1 MRSRECD
8 SPLRSVHLFDN
19 RISFQI
25 VNPVEDVE
33 HGIRSWEGNN
43 ARLRGLDSS
52 WFELDLEHS
61 SSLPLRAFCTL
72 LE

>member
-43 ARLRGLDSS
+43 ANLVDPECQTS
-52 WFELDLEHS
+52 WFGLILV
-61 SSLPLRAFCTL
+61 
-72 LE
+72 